1 MMMDNNIR
9 ITLPEVAQTAAQIR
23 NCNSALDNI
32 LSYVSKLM
40 NELNSI
46 WLSDGEEMLL
56 SRFRK
61 FSGRFIDESEVIESY
76 ARFLDSTVTDY
87 DSLESMIVA
96 NASNFA

>member
-1 MMMDNNIR
+1 MENNIR
-9 ITLPEVAQTAAQIR
+9 ITLPEVAQTATEIR
-23 NCNSALDNI
+23 NYNSSLDSI
-32 LSYVSKLM
+32 LAHVSKIM

-61 FSGRFIDESEVIESY
+61 FSNKFIDESEVIESY

-87 DSLESMIVA
+87 DSLESTIVA